1 MKAPEEIL
9 AVWKKFSGFPME
21 TLTKA
26 WFYSRSGDK
35 KQRTVA
41 LMKEHKAQYGITG
54 NCFDLA
60 IWLLDELKRDGIEA
74 YPIGNELGTEEA
86 HAALIALDTH
96 GNRYLCD
103 LGDQWLQP
111 VLIEARHEAFSTEK
125 QSGFFPAADVQVLS
139 RHAEVEIIYHRPGG
153 KQSRQTYDTTPVTE
167 ADFWQAGEFSQ
178 NHVYPKPLV
187 EVRLPY
193 KEETAHWEFD
203 NWKSFLSTTEGLYPD
218 QPLAT
223 LEEWVDRI
231 GQKTGFD
238 HKFLFDSLNFY
249 KQMKKE
255 SRR

>member
-9 AVWKKFSGFPME
+9 SVWNRFQDFPME

-26 WFYSRSGDK
+26 WFYSQPGDK
-35 KQRTVA
+35 KQRSVE

-60 IWLLDELKRDGIEA
+60 LWLLDEFKKAGIAA

-86 HAALIALDTH
+86 HAALIALDEE
-96 GNRYLCD
+96 GNRFLCD

-111 VLIEARHEAFSTEK
+111 VLIENGHEAFTGEK
-125 QSGFFPAADVQVLS
+125 LAGFYPAADIEVLP
-139 RHAEVEIIYHRPGG
+139 RQGEVEIVYRRPGG
-153 KQSRQTYDTTPVTE
+153 KQSRQVYDTTPVAE

-193 KEETAHWEFD
+193 KSETAHWEFD
-203 NWKSFLSTTEGLYPD
+203 NWKSFLSTTEGLFPD
-218 QPLAT
+218 RPVAT
-223 LEEWVDRI
+223 LEEWADRI

-238 HKFLFDSLNFY
+238 RQFLTDSLNFY
-249 KQMKKE
+249 KQMNRGSE
-255 SRR
+255 R

>member
-1 MKAPEEIL
+1 MKAPGEIL
-9 AVWKKFSGFPME
+9 AVWNRFHDFPME

-26 WFYSRSGDK
+26 WFYSRSGAK
-35 KQRTVA
+35 KQRSVE

-60 IWLLDELKRDGIEA
+60 IWLLDELKKSGIKA

-86 HAALIALDTH
+86 HAALIALDERR
-96 GNRYLCD
+96 NRYLCD

-111 VLIEARHEAFSTEK
+111 VLIESGHEAYTQDR
-125 QSGFFPAADVQVLS
+125 QSGFYPAADVQVLS
-139 RHAEVEIIYHRPGG
+139 RHGEVEIVYHRPGG
-153 KQSRQTYDTTPVTE
+153 KQSRQTYDTTPVAE

-193 KEETAHWEFD
+193 KTETAHWEFD
-203 NWKSFLSTTEGLYPD
+203 NWKSFLSTTHGLFPD
-218 QPLAT
+218 PPIGT
-223 LEEWVDRI
+223 MEEWVDRI
-231 GQKTGFD
+231 REKTGFD
-238 HKFLFDSLNFY
+238 RQFLFESLNYY
-249 KQMKKE
+249 KQMTKE